1 VVECVVNVGNTV
13 RSSRRGLALY
23 YFKADNFGGS
33 LILVASERKKE
44 EAPMSPCSKT
54 RRTRVLETGN
64 FLGSV

>member
-1 VVECVVNVGNTV
+1 
-13 RSSRRGLALY
+13 LALY

-54 RRTRVLETGN
+54 RRTRVFETGN